1 VAEASL
7 FSTGEIAFLRELN
20 RRKVDY
26 IVVGLAAAALQGA
39 VVVTQDVDLWF
50 RDLADQELREALKA
64 VGGTYVPPTGSQP
77 PMFVG
82 RAVKLFDVVTHM
94 HGLDGFESERAHVL
108 KIPVGRLKVPVLRLD
123 RIIRSKEVTGRPKDK
138 LVLPL
143 LRDVLAVLQE
153 EEDT

>member
-1 VAEASL
+1 VAETSL
-7 FSTGEIAFLRELN
+7 FSASEIAFLRELN

-26 IVVGLAAAALQGA
+26 MVVGLSAAALQGA

-50 RDLADQELREALKA
+50 RDLADPGIYEALKS
-64 VGGTYVPPTGSQP
+64 VGGAYIPPNGSHP

-82 RAVKLFDVVTHM
+82 GAVKLFDVVTHM
-94 HGLDGFESERAHVL
+94 HGLDGFESERAFIL

-123 RIIRSKEVTGRPKDK
+123 RIIRSKEATGRPKDK

-153 EEDT
+153 EEDR